1 MYYTIKTCYFKLL
14 RFKKLGFNVNNTN
27 NSVLLIMD
35 WKSINKKTKKFMTF
49 DDTWLTKKIK
59 KCLIVY

>member
-14 RFKKLGFNVNNTN
+14 RFKKLGFNVNNTIS
-27 NSVLLIMD
+27 SVLLIMD

-49 DDTWLTKKIK
+49 DGTWLNKKIK